1 MLGPV
6 SNLFRAPAS
15 RMFAALV
22 CPFSS
27 LPTYSLGYISD
38 KDHQRNSVLA
48 AESPLSKTTLSSS
61 QSLSRT
67 LLGSVKDRTQSP
79 KQAVVLVLGQCW
91 LLPKS
96 VKSGLM
102 KIESAVQPKWLPKLP
117 SKGDYIP
124 SKQTLKTIG

>member
-6 SNLFRAPAS
+6 SNLFGAPAS
-15 RMFAALV
+15 RMSAALV
-22 CPFSS
+22 CPFPS
-27 LPTYSLGYISD
+27 LLTYSLEYISD

-96 VKSGLM
+96 VKSDLM

-124 SKQTLKTIG
+124 WKRTLKTFG